1 MRLSRRDKAVFEDTL
16 LTLLQQLKRTI
27 SFHVIVDKLN
37 KLLVS
42 TKMFL
47 SSSYQKYVRSTEK
60 AVYPHITVCGVA
72 QNLLNVIISH
82 G

>member
-1 MRLSRRDKAVFEDTL
+1 M
-16 LTLLQQLKRTI
+16 
-27 SFHVIVDKLN
+27 DKLN

-60 AVYPHITVCGVA
+60 ALKFLEDAHFVPLHQIINGTCMIHIVVEKVNKLLVYPHITF
-72 QNLLNVIISH
+72 LWS
-82 G
+82 